1 MASDRVEVAVDE
13 NLLAEL
19 PKDGKVIEATSL
31 GLSDWCDTT
40 QYNKARGEGG
50 LEQIRAHWHSESSV
64 YKFIPE
70 YIPRPVAFREYASQP
85 NTYFLLLE
93 FEDMIDDDIPP
104 PETYMAVPSALHL
117 RSAGKSPTGKF
128 GFPVNTSFG
137 NLTQPNGWESSW
149 EVWWTT
155 HMKFLLQR
163 ERVIRGA
170 YAAEDETTLNF
181 YLDTV
186 LPRYLRPLETEGR
199 SIKPTLCH
207 TDLWPGN
214 VKYKLDNETIIV
226 YDANA
231 LWAHN
236 EIELAPFRNPRYP
249 LGKAYFQEYWK
260 HVPISEPEEDAES
273 RIIIYLIRH
282 QVCLASLYPTE
293 LKLRDAFLSNMRL
306 LDAELEN
313 EDVNEDELFT
323 VFTKWQKHWISL
335 SASFSAMFSTMSSY
349 IYYPAIVPISR
360 DLRVSVSLI
369 NLTVTSYLIIAA
381 IAPAFMGDMA
391 DQSGRRP
398 IFLLMFVLMIGAN
411 VGIAL
416 QSSFPALLV
425 LRMLQ
430 SSGASGLT
438 AITYGVISDITL
450 PKDRGGFVG
459 VLLLFTDIAPSLG
472 PVIGGGIT
480 QELGWRWIF
489 WFLTIIISI
498 TALTM
503 LFFFPETQRNIVGN
517 GSANARGIYWS
528 FFTLINKS
536 PQRKDGGAL
545 RSQNSRRHWPNP
557 FACLPI
563 LKDRSSLVVILLYGI
578 TYSVKMTLQTSLG
591 AQCSEIYKLDYL
603 TAGLIY
609 IPSGVAGGRIL
620 NRNYRAATS
629 KLSESSDQNGIA
641 PSEVQIEQVR
651 LKGLNFLVT
660 ISALGT
666 VGYGLALMAKA
677 HMAVMI
683 IMQFITGITTASL
696 FTMTGT
702 LLTDLNCERSAT
714 AQGASSIV
722 RCLGAGAGIAALQP
736 LADAAGLGWCFA
748 IYALFLATELPLA
761 WIIRKKGPGWRK
773 QRRP

>member
-1 MASDRVEVAVDE
+1 MARVNDLEGT
-13 NLLAEL
+13 
-19 PKDGKVIEATSL
+19 DGIV
-31 GLSDWCDTT
+31 
-40 QYNKARGEGG
+40 
-50 LEQIRAHWHSESSV
+50 
-64 YKFIPE
+64 
-70 YIPRPVAFREYASQP
+70 
-85 NTYFLLLE
+85 
-93 FEDMIDDDIPP
+93 
-104 PETYMAVPSALHL
+104 
-117 RSAGKSPTGKF
+117 
-128 GFPVNTSFG
+128 
-137 NLTQPNGWESSW
+137 
-149 EVWWTT
+149 
-155 HMKFLLQR
+155 
-163 ERVIRGA
+163 
-170 YAAEDETTLNF
+170 
-181 YLDTV
+181 
-186 LPRYLRPLETEGR
+186 PLE
-199 SIKPTLCH
+199 
-207 TDLWPGN
+207 
-214 VKYKLDNETIIV
+214 
-226 YDANA
+226 
-231 LWAHN
+231 
-236 EIELAPFRNPRYP
+236 
-249 LGKAYFQEYWK
+249 
-260 HVPISEPEEDAES
+260 PILTS
-273 RIIIYLIRH
+273 H
-282 QVCLASLYPTE
+282 Q
-293 LKLRDAFLSNMRL
+293 
-306 LDAELEN
+306 DAELEN

-360 DLRVSVSLI
+360 NLKVSVSLI

-398 IFLLMFVLMIGAN
+398 IFFLMFVLMIGAN

-416 QSSFPALLV
+416 QSPFPALLV

-472 PVIGGGIT
+472 RVIGGGIT
-480 QELGWRWIF
+480 QELGWGWIF

-536 PQRKDGGAL
+536 PQRKNGGAL
-545 RSQNSRRHWPNP
+545 RR
-557 FACLPI
+557 
-563 LKDRSSLVVILLYGI
+563 
-578 TYSVKMTLQTSLG
+578 
-591 AQCSEIYKLDYL
+591 
-603 TAGLIY
+603 
-609 IPSGVAGGRIL
+609 
-620 NRNYRAATS
+620 
-629 KLSESSDQNGIA
+629 
-641 PSEVQIEQVR
+641 
-651 LKGLNFLVT
+651 
-660 ISALGT
+660 T

-722 RCLGAGAGIAALQP
+722 RCLGAGAAIAALQP